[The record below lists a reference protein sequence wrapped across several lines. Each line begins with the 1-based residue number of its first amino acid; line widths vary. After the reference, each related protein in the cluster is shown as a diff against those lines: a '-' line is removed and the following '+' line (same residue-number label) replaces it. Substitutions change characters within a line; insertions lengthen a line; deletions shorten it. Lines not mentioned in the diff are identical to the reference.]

1 MTPSKLSLGQSVK
14 VIESHYKINADDTIY
29 TIGSLDRISGDYSA
43 LLLKDNKCIGA
54 IPQIKLE
61 AVK

>member
-1 MTPSKLSLGQSVK
+1 MSTANFNHGQRVQ
-14 VIESHYKINADDTIY
+14 VVQPHNHLNADDTIY

-43 LLLKDNKCIGA
+43 LLLKDGICVGA
-54 IPQIKLE
+54 LPQTKLQ

>member
-1 MTPSKLSLGQSVK
+1 MSTANFIHGEK
-14 VIESHYKINADDTIY
+14 VIVTQDHNHIQAGTTEY

-43 LLLKDNKCIGA
+43 LLLKDGICVGA
-54 IPQIKLE
+54 INIDKLQ

>member
-1 MTPSKLSLGQSVK
+1 MSIPNFSQGQK
-14 VIESHYKINADDTIY
+14 VLVTQDHNHIIAGTTEY

-43 LLLKDNKCIGA
+43 LLLKDGKCVGA
-54 IPQIKLE
+54 TPLGKLE